1 MCGHISNILHCHTL
15 SGNILIIVI
24 HPKMLVNVEPS
35 IGHEASSH
43 PSMAG
48 GLGRVIHRVIG
59 CHRDGNGKELFSDF
73 REGLSR
79 LSM

>member
-1 MCGHISNILHCHTL
+1 
-15 SGNILIIVI
+15 
-24 HPKMLVNVEPS
+24 MLVNVEPS